1 MDKDEAEQAGEVP
14 IDRLSGSD
22 LEELVEDRLLSGMP
36 AGLNWAREEDGA
48 RSGPTVGDMVL
59 LEG

>member
-1 MDKDEAEQAGEVP
+1 M
-14 IDRLSGSD
+14 LSGSD

-36 AGLNWAREEDGA
+36 AGLNWVREEDGA